1 MVNGEE
7 FRRATASL
15 RQSWHCKHIVYR
27 VKHPTVEESDRNHI
41 KHMVEKFTIS
51 TQCALLQTE
60 TYPVAEKSLLEIPQ
74 TCVVDDD
81 IFSELGYHSTTS
93 STSSKQSSYNDVIG
107 AAVTKS
113 KIRSPCK
120 AKAFNGA
127 KDLKAI
133 RRLQT
138 MFSDSPSPGT
148 DSSTCDLLVP
158 SSAKPMISS
167 GASATEITSAKVPLR
182 RPSQQSLEKSSPRP
196 RNVRRNKEKRK
207 RNVLE
212 EDVPCSHWRMKVENF
227 FSRKI
232 NLKFDTAVEKVVLL
246 TNI

>member
-27 VKHPTVEESDRNHI
+27 VKHPTVEESDRNNI
-41 KHMVEKFTIS
+41 KHMVEKFTKS
-51 TQCALLQTE
+51 TQCALLQTD
-60 TYPVAEKSLLEIPQ
+60 PVAEKSLLEIPQ

-81 IFSELGYHSTTS
+81 IFSELGHHSTTS
-93 STSSKQSSYNDVIG
+93 SASSKQSSYNDVIG

-127 KDLKAI
+127 KDSKAI
-133 RRLQT
+133 RWLQT

-158 SSAKPMISS
+158 SSATPMTSS

-196 RNVRRNKEKRK
+196 RDVRRNKEKRK
-207 RNVLE
+207 RNVLD
-212 EDVPCSHWRMKVENF
+212 EDVPCSHWRMKIENF

-232 NLKFDTAVEKVVLL
+232 YLKFDTAVEKVLCC
-246 TNI
+246 